1 MKKENLI
8 KIDKSKALELIL
20 NYMINKYGFNSLK
33 RIKEL
38 QNLLRRFNL
47 KRNNDLYEAYTLLR
61 EKVYSNKLI
70 NIVKYKNRKAFV
82 INLTKKY
89 SIRIEIENRGK
100 NGKHNS

>member
-33 RIKEL
+33 RIKKL

-47 KRNNDLYEAYTLLR
+47 KERR
-61 EKVYSNKLI
+61 C
-70 NIVKYKNRKAFV
+70 
-82 INLTKKY
+82 NLAK
-89 SIRIEIENRGK
+89 SI
-100 NGKHNS
+100 

>member
-1 MKKENLI
+1 LENAAPPLSKDRGFRRVGVFMKKENLI

-47 KRNNDLYEAYTLLR
+47 KERR
-61 EKVYSNKLI
+61 C
-70 NIVKYKNRKAFV
+70 
-82 INLTKKY
+82 NLAK
-89 SIRIEIENRGK
+89 SI
-100 NGKHNS
+100 